1 MKSALPNPPRLLG
14 RNVRFGQR
22 GFTLVEI
29 SVVVI
34 IIGLLAALAIPS
46 ARSVQRRANYARVMS
61 DFRIF
66 AGAFQHYASE
76 NGSAWPADQASTSTA
91 MPPAM
96 AGYLRGSNWD
106 RPTPFGGYYNWDYK
120 VTHQGRVVKAAIAIY
135 AQPGAPITVTQAQL
149 LEFDKKY
156 DDGNLSTGS
165 IQIGFQN
172 CPLFIIEN

>member
-1 MKSALPNPPRLLG
+1 MKSAPPQPPRLPG
-14 RNVRFGQR
+14 HDIPASQR

-29 SVVVI
+29 GIVVI
-34 IIGLLAALAIPS
+34 IIGLLAALAIPGT
-46 ARSVQRRANYARVMS
+46 RSVQRRANYARVMS

-76 NGSAWPADQASTSTA
+76 NGSKWPADQASTSTVL
-91 MPPAM
+91 PPAM

-106 RPTPFGGYYNWDYK
+106 RPTPFGGYYNWDYNI
-120 VTHQGRVVKAAIAIY
+120 THQGRVVKAAIAIY
-135 AQPGAPITVTQAQL
+135 AQTGAPVTDTQAQL

-165 IQIGFQN
+165 FQIGFQN
-172 CPLFIIEN
+172 CPLYIIEN

>member
-1 MKSALPNPPRLLG
+1 MKSVPPNPPRPSG
-14 RNVRFGQR
+14 RTIPACQR

-34 IIGLLAALAIPS
+34 IIGLLAAMAIPGT
-46 ARSVQRRANYARVMS
+46 RSVQRRSNYARVMS
-61 DFRIF
+61 DFRVF

-76 NGSAWPADQASTSTA
+76 NGSRWPADQASTSTA
-91 MPPAM
+91 LPAAM
-96 AGYLRGSNWD
+96 TGYLRGSNWD
-106 RPTPFGGYYNWDYK
+106 RPTPFGGYYNWDYNI
-120 VTHQGRVVKAAIAIY
+120 THQGRVVKAAIAIY

-165 IQIGFQN
+165 FQIGFQN